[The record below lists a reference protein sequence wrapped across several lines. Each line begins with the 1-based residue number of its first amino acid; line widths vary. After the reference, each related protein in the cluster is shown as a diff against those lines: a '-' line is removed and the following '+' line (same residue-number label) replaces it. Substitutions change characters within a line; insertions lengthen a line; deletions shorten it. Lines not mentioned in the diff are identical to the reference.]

1 MKLSRKLL
9 LLLLALSLVAAACG
23 GDDDAA
29 EQPTAAPEPAP
40 AEEPEPAEEQPA
52 EEPAEEPAPADPE
65 APAVD
70 RTLRVAVA
78 ALPVTL
84 DPEFAPGQESVEIIT
99 TVLDSLFWFEA
110 EPGADGV
117 RSATEL
123 AKGDAGMVPGLV
135 ESFEVSDDNLT
146 YTLNLRQGVMSA
158 AGNEFTS
165 EDVRWMLARNF
176 GVAVIGAFVVGI
188 AKIPSMDAVT
198 VIDDYTVEIS
208 ITTPNPLL
216 LRALQLQTIS
226 PVDSTVAKQ
235 MATDDDPWATEWMQ
249 LDTMG
254 FGPYYVDEFTP
265 GVQLVLK
272 SNKNYWRGEPFFE
285 EIIYREIPDSSQRL
299 TLLRQGEVGI
309 AENLSSRELE
319 SLGADEGKTVS
330 VVRNQV
336 IFGAMNTLGGPT
348 ADAKVRQALQY
359 ALNSDQIVSSVYE
372 GNAKALRLVAPEEY
386 PGYNADLWP
395 YPTGGDADRAR
406 ALLAE
411 AGYAD
416 GFEIPLLVNADVS
429 DHDDVAVLI
438 RDSLSQIGVDV
449 VIDTKPAAAYLEQAN
464 SGDIGIVL
472 HQGYAIV
479 SEIPYH
485 YQLYVSGPTGFLSF
499 GGFNNPRF
507 DAAIAES
514 LSVLPGSER
523 TELVNEVQQILA
535 DEVPH
540 LSVVGAPTR
549 YGFGLD
555 IEGYTWYPNNQIW
568 FYDLS
573 RS

>member
-1 MKLSRKLL
+1 MKFSKRLL
-9 LLLLALSLVAAACG
+9 LLLLALSLVAASCG

-40 AEEPEPAEEQPA
+40 VEDPEPAEEQPA
-52 EEPAEEPAPADPE
+52 EEPAEEPAEPA
-65 APAVD
+65 APDVD

-226 PVDSTVAKQ
+226 PVDSTVAKE

-299 TLLRQGEVGI
+299 TLLRQGEVDI

-395 YPTGGDADRAR
+395 YPTGGDADTAR

>member
-1 MKLSRKLL
+1 MKLAERLL
-9 LLLLALSLVAAACG
+9 LLVLALSLVAASCGDDDDAPAG
-23 GDDDAA
+23 GDDDTAQPAA
-29 EQPTAAPEPAP
+29 PAEPAEPEPEPEPEPDAPEP
-40 AEEPEPAEEQPA
+40 E
-52 EEPAEEPAPADPE
+52 PE
-65 APAVD
+65 APEVD

-99 TVLDSLFWFEA
+99 TILDSLYWFEA

-135 ESFEVSDDNLT
+135 ESTEVSDDNLT
-146 YTLNLRQGVMSA
+146 YTLHLRQGVKSA

-165 EDVRWMLARNF
+165 EDVRWMLERNF

-188 AKIPSMDAVT
+188 AKIPSMDAVR

-208 ITTPNPLL
+208 ITDPNPLL

-226 PVDSTVAKQ
+226 PVDSTVAKE
-235 MATDDDPWATEWMQ
+235 MATADDPWATEWMK
-249 LDTMG
+249 LNNMG

-265 GVQLVLK
+265 GVQLVLR
-272 SNKNYWRGEPFFE
+272 SNVDYWRGEPFFE

-299 TLLRQGEVGI
+299 TLLRQGEVDI

-319 SLGADEGKTVS
+319 ALGADEGKTVS

-348 ADAKVRQALQY
+348 ADPMVRQALQY
-359 ALNSDQIVSSVYE
+359 ALNSDQIVGTVYE
-372 GNAKALRLVAPEEY
+372 GNAKPLRLVAPEEY
-386 PGYNADLWP
+386 PGYNAALWP
-395 YPTGGDADRAR
+395 YPTGGDVDTAR

-411 AGYAD
+411 AGHPD
-416 GFEIPLLVNADVS
+416 GFEISLLVNADVS

-499 GGFNNPRF
+499 GGFNNARF
-507 DAAIAES
+507 DEAIAES
-514 LSVLPGSER
+514 LSVLPGPER
-523 TELVNEVQQILA
+523 TALVDEVQQILA

>member
-1 MKLSRKLL
+1 MKFSKRLL
-9 LLLLALSLVAAACG
+9 LLLLALSLVAASCG

-40 AEEPEPAEEQPA
+40 VEDPEPAEEQPA
-52 EEPAEEPAPADPE
+52 EEPAEEPAEPA
-65 APAVD
+65 APDVD

-110 EPGADGV
+110 EPGVDGV

-226 PVDSTVAKQ
+226 PVDSTVAKE

-299 TLLRQGEVGI
+299 TLLRQGEVDI

-386 PGYNADLWP
+386 PGYNAGLWP
-395 YPTGGDADRAR
+395 YPTGGDADTAR

>member
-1 MKLSRKLL
+1 MKLPKR
-9 LLLLALSLVAAACG
+9 LLLLALVISLVAASC
-23 GDDDAA
+23 GDDDDSPAGGADEAAQPAAPAEPDAA
-29 EQPTAAPEPAP
+29 EPAPEPEPAAPEP
-40 AEEPEPAEEQPA
+40 E
-52 EEPAEEPAPADPE
+52 PE
-65 APAVD
+65 APEVD

-99 TVLDSLFWFEA
+99 TILDSLYWFEA

-135 ESFEVSDDNLT
+135 ESTEVSDDNLT
-146 YTLNLRQGVMSA
+146 YTLHLRQGVMSG

-165 EDVRWMLARNF
+165 EDVRWMLERNF
-176 GVAVIGAFVVGI
+176 GVGVIGAFVVGI
-188 AKIPSMDAVT
+188 AKIPSMDAVR
-198 VIDDYTVEIS
+198 VIDDYTVEIT
-208 ITTPNPLL
+208 ITDPNPLL

-226 PVDSTVAKQ
+226 PVDSTVAKE
-235 MATDDDPWATEWMQ
+235 MATEDDPWATEWMQ
-249 LDTMG
+249 LNNMG

-265 GVQLVLK
+265 GVQLVLR
-272 SNKNYWRGEPFFE
+272 SNEDYWRGEPFFE

-299 TLLRQGEVGI
+299 TLLRQGEVDI

-319 SLGADEGKTVS
+319 SLEADEGKTVS

-348 ADAKVRQALQY
+348 ADPKVRQALQY

-372 GNAKALRLVAPEEY
+372 GNAKPLRLVAPEEY
-386 PGYNADLWP
+386 PGYDASLWP
-395 YPTGGDADRAR
+395 YPTGGDADKAR
-406 ALLAE
+406 ELLAE
-411 AGYAD
+411 AGHAD
-416 GFEIPLLVNADVS
+416 GFEISLLVNSDVS

-499 GGFNNPRF
+499 GGFDNPRF

-514 LSVLPGSER
+514 LSVLPGPER
-523 TELVNEVQQILA
+523 TALVAEIQQILA
-535 DEVPH
+535 DDVPH

>member
-1 MKLSRKLL
+1 MKLAQRLL
-9 LLLLALSLVAAACG
+9 LLVLAFSLVAASC
-23 GDDDAA
+23 GDDDTDQATSGGDTDA
-29 EQPTAAPEPAP
+29 SQPEAPDEPD
-40 AEEPEPAEEQPA
+40 EPEPATDP
-52 EEPAEEPAPADPE
+52 EPAAPE
-65 APAVD
+65 VD

-99 TVLDSLFWFEA
+99 TVLDSLYWFES

-123 AKGDAGMVPGLV
+123 AKGDGGMVPGLV
-135 ESFEVSDDNLT
+135 ERTEVSDDNLT
-146 YTLNLRQGVMSA
+146 YTMHLRQGVTSA

-165 EDVRWMLARNF
+165 EDVRWMLERNF
-176 GVAVIGAFVVGI
+176 GVGVIGAFVVGI
-188 AKIPSMDAVT
+188 AKIPSMDAVN
-198 VIDDYTVEIS
+198 VIDDYTVEITIS
-208 ITTPNPLL
+208 DPNPLFF
-216 LRALQLQTIS
+216 RAMQLQTIS
-226 PVDSTVAKQ
+226 PVDSTFVKG
-235 MATDDDPWATEWMQ
+235 MATADDPYATEWMQ
-249 LDTMG
+249 LNNMG

-272 SNKNYWRGEPFFE
+272 SNTDYWRGEPFFE

-299 TLLRQGEVGI
+299 TLLRQGEVDI
-309 AENLSSRELE
+309 SENLSSRELE
-319 SLGADEGKTVS
+319 ALGADEGKSVS

-348 ADAKVRQALQY
+348 ADPTVRQALQY
-359 ALNSDQIVSSVYE
+359 ALNSDQIVASVYE
-372 GNAKALRLVAPEEY
+372 GNAKALKLVAPEEY
-386 PGYNADLWP
+386 PGFNASLWP
-395 YPTGGDADRAR
+395 YPTGGDAEEAR
-406 ALLAE
+406 QLLAE
-411 AGYAD
+411 AGYGD
-416 GFEIPLLVNADVS
+416 GFEISLLVNADVA
-429 DHDDVAVLI
+429 DHDDVAVLM
-438 RDSLSQIGVDV
+438 RDSLAQIGVDA
-449 VIDTKPAAAYLEQAN
+449 VIDSKPAASYLEQAN

-514 LSVLPGSER
+514 LAVLPGPER
-523 TELVNEVQQILA
+523 TALIDEIQQILA
-535 DEVPH
+535 AEVPH

-549 YGFGLD
+549 YGFGVD